1 MKNYFLSLSIFILFL
16 TACSAE
22 VSPPVAVPTESS
34 TVSMEVNSTETNQPD
49 SLLETISTKP
59 DATQTLEVSPTST
72 PIPEANRWH
81 WVFKPDSSEIL
92 VVNQSGEVNSIGE
105 FDLLVDNYDYRLLTV
120 SDHQVLLFTFS
131 QNKPVLFLLNLKEI
145 QEINLPASFYYD
157 ANMLINSV
165 EMVGVSENIAY
176 FIFSTE
182 QSYETTGSSYPE
194 KGPIYKI
201 DLVSTEVS
209 LVDEMVYHEPL
220 YDNRLL
226 FLQSKDGLFTRYFSA
241 NNNELLV
248 RELNLNT
255 GGVRTITSS
264 TGSPSGVFSSTSG
277 DIFLLTRSNVVI
289 DVEGKSVA
297 ITNSESGLRLLRN
310 GEAVISP
317 GNCQGPCDI
326 EIFGPM
332 ENTILNNYTLPWVVR
347 SFNRLGTQFLPSQN
361 LLWVG
366 AASGFLLEPPAT
378 HGDFPELDEFDSPV
392 FLLSDEKPAE
402 LVGIYPYEF
411 SNFFHY
417 PISEDGR
424 YILLKSLT
432 GTHYFMYDAFDNLEL
447 FTLPIKEGWDYFY
460 GDVRFYEEGILVHFL
475 ASNSDQEYAD
485 FYSLHEY
492 GKTGSVYWEDQ
503 EGSILSCPN
512 LFSDG
517 TLACWFQGPDLS
529 YDLVRFNPNDQTKE
543 SLIEN
548 IDVLESTY

>member
-1 MKNYFLSLSIFILFL
+1 MKNYFLSLSILILFL

-49 SLLETISTKP
+49 SLLETTSTMP
-59 DATQTLEVSPTST
+59 VATQTLMVSPTST

-131 QNKPVLFLLNLKEI
+131 QNKPVLFLLDLKEI

-165 EMVGVSENIAY
+165 EMVGVSENNAY
-176 FIFSTE
+176 FIFSNE

-201 DLVSTEVS
+201 DLISTEVS
-209 LVDEMVYHEPL
+209 LVDEKVYHEPL

-241 NNNELLV
+241 NNNDLLV
-248 RELNLNT
+248 RELNLET
-255 GGVRTITSS
+255 SEIRTITSS
-264 TGSPSGVFSSTSG
+264 TGSPYRVNFSTYG
-277 DIFLLTRSNVVI
+277 DIFHLTNTNLVI
-289 DVEGKSVA
+289 DVEGRSVA
-297 ITNSESGLRLLRN
+297 ITNSESGLRLLRS
-310 GEAVISP
+310 GEAVIFP
-317 GNCQGPCDI
+317 GNCQGPCDL
-326 EIFGPM
+326 EIM
-332 ENTILNNYTLPWVVR
+332 DLMTNKILKNFTLPWVIQ

-361 LLWVG
+361 MLWIG
-366 AASGFLLEPPAT
+366 AASGSLLEPSAT
-378 HGDFPELDEFDSPV
+378 QGDFPELDEFDSPV

-402 LVGIYPYEF
+402 LIGVYSYEF
-411 SNFFHY
+411 SNFSQF
-417 PISEDGR
+417 PISDDGR

-432 GTHYFMYDAFDNLEL
+432 GTKYFIYDVYNNLEL
-447 FTLPIKEGWDYFY
+447 FTLPIQDGWDYFY
-460 GDVRFYEEGILVHFL
+460 GDVRFYEEGILIHFL
-475 ASNSDQEYAD
+475 ASNPEKEYAD
-485 FYSLHEY
+485 FYALYEY
-492 GKTGSVYWEDQ
+492 GKTESVYWEDH
-503 EGSILSCPN
+503 EGMILTCPD

-517 TLACWFQGPDLS
+517 TLACWFQSPDLS
-529 YDLVRFNPNDQTKE
+529 YDLVRFNPKDQIKVT
-543 SLIEN
+543 LIEN
-548 IDVLESTY
+548 IEVLESTY